1 MSATAKPPAAGAE
14 TITVASLRARKPGG
28 AKITVVTAYDV
39 TFARLADRAE
49 IDVILVG
56 DSLGMVVQGLSNTL
70 AVTLDEMIYHAK
82 AVVRG
87 AKRAHVVVDLPFMSY
102 KVSVEEGMRAAGRV
116 LKESGA
122 AAVKVEGG
130 EEVAVLVSRLTQMG
144 IPVMGHVGLTPQSV
158 HQMGGFKVQGRTEA
172 QRAKI
177 LAGARALADAG
188 AYAMVLEGI
197 PVPLADEITAA
208 VAVPTIGIGAGP
220 GCDGQVLVM
229 HDLLG
234 LDVAWSPRFARR
246 YAELGREIEH
256 AFAQYAEDVR
266 QGNFPGEAESFK

>member
-1 MSATAKPPAAGAE
+1 LSATAKPPAAE

-28 AKITVVTAYDV
+28 PKITVVTAYDV

-56 DSLGMVVQGLSNTL
+56 DSLGMVVQGLPNTL
-70 AVTLDEMIYHAK
+70 PVTLDEMIYHAR

-87 AKRAHVVVDLPFMSY
+87 TTRAHVVVDLPFMSY
-102 KVSVEEGMRAAGRV
+102 QASVEDGMRAAGRM
-116 LKESGA
+116 LKEGGA

-130 EEVAVLVSRLTQMG
+130 EDVAPLVARLSAAG
-144 IPVMGHVGLTPQSV
+144 VPVMGHVGLTPQSV
-158 HQMGGFKVQGRTEA
+158 HQMGGFRVQGRTDV

-177 LAGARALADAG
+177 LAGARALVDAG
-188 AYAMVLEGI
+188 AYAIVLEGI
-197 PVPLADEITAA
+197 PVPLANEITAA
-208 VAVPTIGIGAGP
+208 VSIPTIGIGAGP

-234 LDVAWSPRFARR
+234 LDVAWSPKFARR
-246 YAELGREIEH
+246 YAEMGREVEH

-266 QGNFPGEAESFK
+266 KGTFPSEAESFK

>member
-1 MSATAKPPAAGAE
+1 LSATAKPPAVE
-14 TITVASLRARKPGG
+14 TVTVASLRARKPGG

-56 DSLGMVVQGLSNTL
+56 DSLGMVVQGLPNTL
-70 AVTLDEMIYHAK
+70 PVTLDEMIYHAR

-87 AKRAHVVVDLPFMSY
+87 TTRAHVVADLPFMSY
-102 KVSVEEGMRAAGRV
+102 QASVEDGMRAAGRM
-116 LKESGA
+116 LKEGGA

-130 EEVAVLVSRLTQMG
+130 EEIAPLVARLSAAG
-144 IPVMGHVGLTPQSV
+144 VPVMGHVGLTPQSV
-158 HQMGGFKVQGRTEA
+158 HQMGGFRVQGRTDV

-177 LAGARALADAG
+177 LAGARALVDAG
-188 AYAMVLEGI
+188 AYAIVLEGM
-197 PVPLADEITAA
+197 PVALASEVTAA
-208 VAVPTIGIGAGP
+208 VSIPTIGIGAGP
-220 GCDGQVLVM
+220 ACDGQVLVM

-234 LDVAWSPRFARR
+234 LDVAWSPKFARR
-246 YAELGREIEH
+246 YAELGREVEH

-266 QGNFPGEAESFK
+266 KGNFPSESESFK

>member
-1 MSATAKPPAAGAE
+1 LSATAKPPAVE
-14 TITVASLRARKPGG
+14 TVTVASLRARKPGG

-56 DSLGMVVQGLSNTL
+56 DSLGMVVQGLPNTL
-70 AVTLDEMIYHAK
+70 PVTLDEMIYHAR

-87 AKRAHVVVDLPFMSY
+87 TTRAHVVVDLPFMSY
-102 KVSVEEGMRAAGRV
+102 QASVEDGMRAAGRM
-116 LKESGA
+116 LKEGGA

-130 EEVAVLVSRLTQMG
+130 EEVAPLVARLSAAG
-144 IPVMGHVGLTPQSV
+144 VPVMGHVGLTPQSV
-158 HQMGGFKVQGRTEA
+158 HQMGGFRVQGRTDV

-177 LAGARALADAG
+177 LGGARALADAG
-188 AYAMVLEGI
+188 AYAIVLEGM
-197 PVPLADEITAA
+197 PVPLASEVTAA
-208 VAVPTIGIGAGP
+208 VSIPTIGIGAGP

-234 LDVAWSPRFARR
+234 LDVAWSPKFARR
-246 YAELGREIEH
+246 YAELGREVEH

-266 QGNFPGEAESFK
+266 KGTFPSESESFK

>member
-1 MSATAKPPAAGAE
+1 LSASAKLPAVEAV
-14 TITVASLRARKPGG
+14 TVASLRARKPGG
-28 AKITVVTAYDV
+28 PKITVVTAYDV

-56 DSLGMVVQGLSNTL
+56 DSLGMVVQGLPNTL
-70 AVTLDEMIYHAK
+70 PVTLDEMIYHAR

-87 AKRAHVVVDLPFMSY
+87 TTRAHVVADLPFMSY
-102 KVSVEEGMRAAGRV
+102 QTSVEDGMRAAGRM
-116 LKESGA
+116 LKEGGT

-130 EEVAVLVSRLTQMG
+130 EEVAPLVARLSAAG
-144 IPVMGHVGLTPQSV
+144 VPVMGHVGLTPQSV
-158 HQMGGFKVQGRTEA
+158 HQMGGFRVQGRTDV

-177 LAGARALADAG
+177 LAGARALVDAG
-188 AYAMVLEGI
+188 AYAIVLEGM
-197 PVPLADEITAA
+197 PVPLANEITGA
-208 VAVPTIGIGAGP
+208 VSIPTIGIGAGP

-234 LDVAWSPRFARR
+234 LDVAWSPKFARR
-246 YAELGREIEH
+246 YAEMGREVEH

-266 QGNFPGEAESFK
+266 KGTFPAESESFK

>member
-1 MSATAKPPAAGAE
+1 MSATAKPPAVE
-14 TITVASLRARKPGG
+14 TVTVASLRARKTGG
-28 AKITVVTAYDV
+28 PKITVVTAYDV

-56 DSLGMVVQGLSNTL
+56 DSLGMVVQGLPNTL
-70 AVTLDEMIYHAK
+70 PVTLDEMIYHAR

-87 AKRAHVVVDLPFMSY
+87 TTRAHVVADLPFMSY
-102 KVSVEEGMRAAGRV
+102 QASIEDGMRAAGRM
-116 LKESGA
+116 LKEGGT

-130 EEVAVLVSRLTQMG
+130 DEVAPLVARLSAAG
-144 IPVMGHVGLTPQSV
+144 VPVMGHVGLTPQSV
-158 HQMGGFKVQGRTEA
+158 HQMGGFRVQGRTDV

-177 LAGARALADAG
+177 LAGARAVADAG
-188 AYAMVLEGI
+188 AYAIVLEGM
-197 PVPLADEITAA
+197 PVQLANEITAA
-208 VAVPTIGIGAGP
+208 ISIPTIGIGAGP

-234 LDVAWSPRFARR
+234 LDVAWSPKFARR
-246 YAELGREIEH
+246 YAEMGREVEH

-266 QGNFPGEAESFK
+266 KGNFPSETESFK

>member
-1 MSATAKPPAAGAE
+1 LSASAKPPAVEAV
-14 TITVASLRARKPGG
+14 TVASLRARKPGG
-28 AKITVVTAYDV
+28 PKITVVTAYDV

-56 DSLGMVVQGLSNTL
+56 DSLGMVVQGLPNTL
-70 AVTLDEMIYHAK
+70 PVTLDEMIYHAR

-87 AKRAHVVVDLPFMSY
+87 TTRAHVVADLPFMSY
-102 KVSVEEGMRAAGRV
+102 QTSVEDGMRAAGRM
-116 LKESGA
+116 LKEGGT

-130 EEVAVLVSRLTQMG
+130 EEVAPLVARLSAAG
-144 IPVMGHVGLTPQSV
+144 VPVMGHVGLTPQSV
-158 HQMGGFKVQGRTEA
+158 HQMGGFRVQGRTDV

-177 LAGARALADAG
+177 LAGARALVDAG
-188 AYAMVLEGI
+188 AYAIVLEGM
-197 PVPLADEITAA
+197 PVPLANEITGA
-208 VAVPTIGIGAGP
+208 VSIPTIGIGAGP

-234 LDVAWSPRFARR
+234 LDVAWSPKFARR
-246 YAELGREIEH
+246 YAEMGREVEH

-266 QGNFPGEAESFK
+266 KGTFPAESESFK

>member
-1 MSATAKPPAAGAE
+1 LSASAKPPAVE
-14 TITVASLRARKPGG
+14 TVTVASLRARKPGG
-28 AKITVVTAYDV
+28 AKITAVTAYDV

-56 DSLGMVVQGLSNTL
+56 DSLGMVVQGLPNTL
-70 AVTLDEMIYHAK
+70 PVTLDEMIYHAR

-87 AKRAHVVVDLPFMSY
+87 TTRAHVVADLPFMSY
-102 KVSVEEGMRAAGRV
+102 QASVEDGMRAAGRM
-116 LKESGA
+116 LKEGGV

-130 EEVAVLVSRLTQMG
+130 EEVAPLVARLSAAG
-144 IPVMGHVGLTPQSV
+144 VPVMGHVGLTPQSV
-158 HQMGGFKVQGRTEA
+158 HQMGGFRVQGRTDV

-177 LAGARALADAG
+177 LAGARALVDAG
-188 AYAMVLEGI
+188 AYAIVLEGM
-197 PVPLADEITAA
+197 PVPLASEVTAA
-208 VAVPTIGIGAGP
+208 VSIPTIGIGAGP

-234 LDVAWSPRFARR
+234 LDVAWSPKFARR
-246 YAELGREIEH
+246 YAELGREVEH

-266 QGNFPGEAESFK
+266 KGNFPSESESFK